1 MKRSKWKGPLI
12 KIKELKKK
20 LLFLPR
26 NFEITLQLV
35 GSACSVYSGKKTIKL
50 NLTDE
55 MVGYKLG
62 EFVPTRGR
70 FESKKKKK

>member
-12 KIKELKKK
+12 KTKELKKK

-35 GSACSVYSGKKTIKL
+35 GLACSVYSGKKAIKL

-70 FESKKKKK
+70 FESKKKK